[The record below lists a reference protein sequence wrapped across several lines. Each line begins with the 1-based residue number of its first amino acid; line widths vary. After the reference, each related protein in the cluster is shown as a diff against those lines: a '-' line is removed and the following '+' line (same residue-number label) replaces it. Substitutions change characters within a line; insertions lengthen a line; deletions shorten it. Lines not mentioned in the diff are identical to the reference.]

1 MIAAMMSSPAG
12 EILVA
17 SVFTNRFFSLGF
29 WFVDLLLL
37 LAIAGVVVVLATD
50 DRDPSTVLA
59 WLFVVLLLPVLGLVA
74 YFFIGR
80 NFRRD
85 TPRRRRIMAQMDAV
99 AKESLAPVQAA
110 NTEFTDDAV
119 NDLAATPGARIQSVG
134 FTEGGV
140 APLPADTVDIYT
152 AGSQKFPAL
161 LEEMATAEKYIHLMY
176 LIWEMDELTAKVKD
190 VLLERMQAGVKVHI
204 LYDWLSCI
212 SYKKDELKELAAAG
226 AVVMPCYKRLPQVNY
241 RNHMKMVII
250 DGTSVYSGGMN
261 MGQEYIDG
269 GPRFDVWRDTSFRLS
284 GPVVAPYLMLF
295 ASTWLY
301 NGGKEDLATDFMPPA
316 TEHHRHEGTP
326 VQVLHSSVQTTF
338 KTLRDVFITAL
349 TNARERVWIQSPYFV
364 PDEPLMTAMCTA
376 AASGVDVRFM
386 MTGVP
391 DKKIPFYAAMA
402 YYPQLLRA
410 GVKVYQYKAGF
421 LHAKTVTVDHQ
432 LSIIG
437 TCNWDIRSIILHD
450 EVSAIFYDRKVATDY
465 GDQYERDILD
475 CVEITDADLEKLTR
489 KEKFRNSCYRLFS
502 RLL

>member
-1 MIAAMMSSPAG
+1 MIASIMASPTG
-12 EILVA
+12 DILLA
-17 SVFTNRFFSLGF
+17 SVFTNNFFSWSF
-29 WFVDLLLL
+29 WVVDLILL
-37 LAIAGVVVVLATD
+37 LAIAGVVIVLATD

-85 TPRRRRIMAQMDAV
+85 SPRRRKIMAQMDAV
-99 AKESLAPVQAA
+99 AAESLAPVEAA
-110 NTEFTDDAV
+110 NVEFTEDAV
-119 NDLAATPGARIQSVG
+119 SDLAATPGARIESVG
-134 FTEGGV
+134 RVEGEV
-140 APLPADTVDIYT
+140 SPLPADTVDIYT

-161 LEEMATAEKYIHLMY
+161 LAEMATAEKYIHLMY
-176 LIWEMDELTAKVKD
+176 LIWEQDELTAKVKD
-190 VLLERMQAGVKVHI
+190 VLLDRLRAGVKVHI

-226 AVVMPCYKRLPQVNY
+226 AVVMPCYKRLPQINY

-250 DGTSVYSGGMN
+250 DGRSVYSGGMN

-269 GPRFDVWRDTSFRLS
+269 GARFEVWRDTSFRLS

-301 NGGKEDLATDFMPPA
+301 NGGKEDLATEFMPPA
-316 TEHHRHEGTP
+316 EEHHRHEGTP

-338 KTLRDVFITAL
+338 KTIRDVFITAL
-349 TNARERVWIQSPYFV
+349 ANARERVWIQSPYFV

-376 AASGVDVRFM
+376 ATSGIDVRFM

-437 TCNWDIRSIILHD
+437 TCNWDIRSLILHD
-450 EVSAIFYDRKVATDY
+450 EVVSVIYDRGVATNY
-465 GDQYERDILD
+465 ADQYERDLQD
-475 CVEITDADLEKLTR
+475 CVEITNEDIAKLTR

>member
-1 MIAAMMSSPAG
+1 MMASPAG
-12 EILVA
+12 ELLVA

-29 WFVDLLLL
+29 WAIDIILL

-59 WLFVVLLLPVLGLVA
+59 WLFVVLLLPVLGLIA

-85 TPRRRRIMAQMDAV
+85 SPRRRKIMAQMDAV
-99 AKESLAPVQAA
+99 AAESLAPVEAA
-110 NTEFTDDAV
+110 NVEFTEDAV

-134 FTEGGV
+134 CVEGGV
-140 APLPADTVDIYT
+140 VPLPADTVDIYT

-161 LEEMATAEKYIHLMY
+161 LEEMAGAERYIHLMY
-176 LIWEMDELTAKVKD
+176 LIWEQDELTAKVTA
-190 VLLERMQAGVKVHI
+190 VLLDRLKSGVKVHI

-212 SYKKDELKELAAAG
+212 SYKKDELKQLAAAG
-226 AVVMPCYKRLPQVNY
+226 AVVRPCYKRLPQINY

-250 DGTSVYSGGMN
+250 DGRSVYSGGMN

-301 NGGKEDLATDFMPPA
+301 NGGTEDLATDFMPPA
-316 TEHHRHEGTP
+316 EEHHRHEGTP

-338 KTLRDVFITAL
+338 KTLRDVFITSLL
-349 TNARERVWIQSPYFV
+349 TARERVWIQSPYFV
-364 PDEPLMTAMCTA
+364 PDEPLMTALCTA
-376 AASGVDVRFM
+376 ASSGVDVRFM

-391 DKKIPFYAAMA
+391 DKKIPFFAAHA
-402 YYPQLLRA
+402 YYPALLRA

-450 EVSAIFYDRKVATDY
+450 EVSAIFYDRTIATDY
-465 GDQYERDILD
+465 GDQYERDIQD
-475 CVEITDADLEKLTR
+475 CVEIGWADLDAFTR
-489 KEKFRNSCYRLFS
+489 WQKFRNSCYRLFS

>member
-1 MIAAMMSSPAG
+1 MIASYAG
-12 EILVA
+12 VLVG
-17 SVFTNRFFSLGF
+17 SFFTQSFFSWSF
-29 WFVDLLLL
+29 WVVDIVLL

-59 WLFVVLLLPVLGLVA
+59 WLFVVLLLPVLGLIA

-85 TPRRRRIMAQMDAV
+85 TPRRRKVMAQMDAV
-99 AKESLAPVQAA
+99 AAESLAPVTAA
-110 NTEFTDDAV
+110 NTEFTEAAV
-119 NDLAATPGARIQSVG
+119 GDLADTPGLRIQSVG
-134 FTEGGV
+134 LAEGGV

-161 LEEMATAEKYIHLMY
+161 LAEMATAEKYIHLMY
-176 LIWEMDELTAKVKD
+176 LIWEQDELTAKVKD
-190 VLLERMQAGVKVHI
+190 VLLERLKAGVKVHI
-204 LYDWLSCI
+204 LYDWLSCFT
-212 SYKKDELKELAAAG
+212 YKKDELKELAAAG
-226 AVVMPCYKRLPQVNY
+226 AVVMPCYKRLPQINY
-241 RNHMKMVII
+241 RNHMKMVIV
-250 DGTSVYSGGMN
+250 DGKSVYSGGMN

-316 TEHHRHEGTP
+316 DEHHRHEGTP

-338 KTLRDVFITAL
+338 KTIRDVFITAL
-349 TNARERVWIQSPYFV
+349 ANARQRIWIQSPYFV

-391 DKKIPFYAAMA
+391 DKKIPFNAAIA
-402 YYPQLLRA
+402 YYPQLLRS

-421 LHAKTVTVDHQ
+421 LHAKTVTVDDQ

-450 EVSAIFYDRKVATDY
+450 EVVSIFYDQGVATRY
-465 GDQYERDILD
+465 AEQYEHDIED
-475 CVEITDADLEKLTR
+475 CEQITTDFIESLTR
-489 KEKFRNSCYRLFS
+489 GQRFRNSVARLFS

>member
-1 MIAAMMSSPAG
+1 M
-12 EILVA
+12 
-17 SVFTNRFFSLGF
+17 
-29 WFVDLLLL
+29 
-37 LAIAGVVVVLATD
+37 
-50 DRDPSTVLA
+50 
-59 WLFVVLLLPVLGLVA
+59 
-74 YFFIGR
+74 
-80 NFRRD
+80 
-85 TPRRRRIMAQMDAV
+85 
-99 AKESLAPVQAA
+99 
-110 NTEFTDDAV
+110 
-119 NDLAATPGARIQSVG
+119 
-134 FTEGGV
+134 

-161 LEEMATAEKYIHLMY
+161 LEEMATAERYIHLMY
-176 LIWEMDELTAKVKD
+176 LIWEQDELTAKVKE
-190 VLLERMQAGVKVHI
+190 VLLDRLKAGVKVHI

-226 AVVMPCYKRLPQVNY
+226 AVVAPCYKRLPQINY

-250 DGTSVYSGGMN
+250 DGKSVYSGGMN

-301 NGGKEDLATDFMPPA
+301 NGGTEDLATDYMPPPA
-316 TEHHRHEGTP
+316 EHHRHEGIP

-338 KTLRDVFITAL
+338 KTNRDVFITAL
-349 TNARERVWIQSPYFV
+349 LNARERIWIQSPYFV

-376 AASGVDVRFM
+376 ATSGIDVRFM

-391 DKKIPFYAAMA
+391 DKKIPYNAAMA
-402 YYPQLLRA
+402 YFPQLLRA
-410 GVKVYQYKAGF
+410 GVKVYRYTAGF
-421 LHAKTVTVDHQ
+421 LHAKTVTVDDQ

-450 EVSAIFYDRKVATDY
+450 EVVSVIYDQGVATRY
-465 GDQYERDILD
+465 AEQYERDIED
-475 CVEITDADLEKLTR
+475 CEQITLEFIASLTR
-489 KEKFRNSCYRLFS
+489 GQRFRNSVARLFS

>member
-1 MIAAMMSSPAG
+1 MIASIMASPAG

-17 SVFTNRFFSLGF
+17 SVFTNRFFIWSF
-29 WFVDLLLL
+29 WVVDLLLL
-37 LAIAGVVVVLATD
+37 LAIAGVVIVLATD

-74 YFFIGR
+74 YYFIGR

-85 TPRRRRIMAQMDAV
+85 TPRRRKVMAQMDAV
-99 AKESLAPVQAA
+99 AAESLAPVTAA
-110 NTEFTDDAV
+110 NTEFTEAV
-119 NDLAATPGARIQSVG
+119 RAELDGTPGARIASVG
-134 FTEGGV
+134 LTESGV

-161 LEEMATAEKYIHLMY
+161 LEEMAIAERYIHLMY
-176 LIWEMDELTAKVKD
+176 LIWEQDELTAKVTA
-190 VLLERMQAGVKVHI
+190 VLLDRLKAGVKVHI

-212 SYKKDELKELAAAG
+212 SYKKDELKQLAAAG
-226 AVVMPCYKRLPQVNY
+226 AVVAPCYKRLPQINY

-250 DGTSVYSGGMN
+250 DGKSVYSGGMN

-316 TEHHRHEGTP
+316 AEHHRHEGTP

-338 KTLRDVFITAL
+338 KTIRDVFITAL
-349 TNARERVWIQSPYFV
+349 TNARERIWIQSPYFV

-376 AASGVDVRFM
+376 AASGIDARFM
-386 MTGVP
+386 MTGLP
-391 DKKIPFYAAMA
+391 DKKIPFYAAHA
-402 YYPQLLRA
+402 YYPALLRA

-421 LHAKTVTVDHQ
+421 LHAKTVTVDDQ
-432 LSIIG
+432 VAVIG

-450 EVSAIFYDRKVATDY
+450 EVVSVFYDEGVAKDY
-465 GDQYERDILD
+465 AAQYECDIEDCTRIEWKDLD
-475 CVEITDADLEKLTR
+475 AFTR
-489 KEKFRNSCYRLFS
+489 RQRFRNSVYRLFS

>member
-1 MIAAMMSSPAG
+1 MIAGAG
-12 EILVA
+12 AVLTASVVTQRLLEGGYWGIAILLLVA
-17 SVFTNRFFSLGF
+17 VGSVIL
-29 WFVDLLLL
+29 
-37 LAIAGVVVVLATD
+37 VLATD

-59 WLFVVLLLPVLGLVA
+59 WFFVVLLFPVLGLIA

-80 NFRRD
+80 NYRRD
-85 TPRRRRIMAQMDAV
+85 SPRRRRIMAQMEAV
-99 AKESLAPVQAA
+99 ADESLSPVAAA
-110 NTEFTDDAV
+110 NTEFTEAAV
-119 NDLAATPGARIQSVG
+119 DDLAGTPGGRLQAIG
-134 FTEGGV
+134 HTEGGV
-140 APLPADTVDIYT
+140 APLPADTVDVYT

-161 LEEMATAEKYIHLMY
+161 LEEMATAERYIHLMY
-176 LIWEMDELTAKVKD
+176 LIWEQDELTAKVTK
-190 VLLERMQAGVKVHI
+190 VLLDRLKAGVKVHI

-212 SYKKDELKELAAAG
+212 SYKKDELKQLEAAG
-226 AVVMPCYKRLPQVNY
+226 AVVAPCYKRIPQINY

-250 DGTSVYSGGMN
+250 DGKSVYSGGMN

-301 NGGKEDLATDFMPPA
+301 NGGTEDLATDYMPPPS
-316 TEHHRHEGTP
+316 EHHRHEGIP

-338 KTLRDVFITAL
+338 KTIRDVFITAL
-349 TNARERVWIQSPYFV
+349 LNARERIWIQSPYFV
-364 PDEPLMTAMCTA
+364 PDEPLITAMCAA

-391 DKKIPFYAAMA
+391 DKKVPFYAAMA
-402 YYPQLLRA
+402 YYPHLLRA

-421 LHAKTVTVDHQ
+421 LHAKTVTVDDQ

-450 EVSAIFYDRKVATDY
+450 EVVSIFYDEGVAKSY
-465 GDQYERDILD
+465 AEQYAKDIED
-475 CVEITDADLEKLTR
+475 CVQITEEDLAKLTR
-489 KEKFRNSCYRLFS
+489 GERFRNSCYRLFS

>member
-1 MIAAMMSSPAG
+1 MISAVLAHPATSVVAANVVS
-12 EILVA
+12 
-17 SVFTNRFFSLGF
+17 NRFFSAGF
-29 WFVDLLLL
+29 WIVDLLLL
-37 LAIAGVVVVLATD
+37 LAVAGVVVVLATD

-59 WLFVVLLLPVLGLVA
+59 WLFVVLLFPLLGLIA

-85 TPRRRRIMAQMDAV
+85 SPRRRKIMAQMDAV
-99 AKESLAPVQAA
+99 AAESLAPVEAA
-110 NTEFTDDAV
+110 NVEFTEDAV
-119 NDLAATPGARIQSVG
+119 SDLAATPGARIQSVG
-134 FTEGGV
+134 CVEGGV
-140 APLPADTVDIYT
+140 VPLPADTVDIYT
-152 AGSQKFPAL
+152 SGSQKFPAL
-161 LEEMATAEKYIHLMY
+161 LAEMATAEKYIHLMY
-176 LIWEMDELTAKVKD
+176 LIWEQDELTAKVKTI
-190 VLLERMQAGVKVHI
+190 LLDRMKAGVKVHI

-226 AVVMPCYKRLPQVNY
+226 AVVMPCYKRLPQINY

-250 DGTSVYSGGMN
+250 DGKSVYSGGMN

-269 GPRFDVWRDTSFRLS
+269 GPRFAVWRDTSFRLS

-301 NGGKEDLATDFMPPA
+301 NGGKEDLATEFMPPA

-338 KTLRDVFITAL
+338 KTNRDVFITAL
-349 TNARERVWIQSPYFV
+349 LNARERIWIQSPYFV

-376 AASGVDVRFM
+376 AASGIDVRFM

-391 DKKIPFYAAMA
+391 DKKIPFYAAHA
-402 YYPQLLRA
+402 YYPTLLRA
-410 GVKVYQYKAGF
+410 GVKVYQFKAGF

-437 TCNWDIRSIILHD
+437 TCNWDIRSLILHD
-450 EVSAIFYDRKVATDY
+450 EVVSVFYDRKVATDY
-465 GDQYERDILD
+465 GDQYERDIQD
-475 CVEITDADLEKLTR
+475 CIEISWADLDKFTR
-489 KEKFRNSCYRLFS
+489 WQKFRNSCYRLFS

>member
-1 MIAAMMSSPAG
+1 MIASYAG
-12 EILVA
+12 VLVG
-17 SVFTNRFFSLGF
+17 SFFTQRFFSFGF
-29 WFVDLLLL
+29 WVVDILIL
-37 LAIAGVVVVLATD
+37 LAIAGVVIVLATD

-59 WLFVVLLLPVLGLVA
+59 WLFVVLLLPILGLIA

-85 TPRRRRIMAQMDAV
+85 SPRRRRIMAKMDAV
-99 AKESLAPVQAA
+99 ADESLAPVQAA
-110 NTEFTDDAV
+110 NTEFTADAI
-119 NDLAATPGARIQSVG
+119 NDLVATPGARIEAVG
-134 FTEGGV
+134 RTEGGV

-161 LEEMATAEKYIHLMY
+161 LAEMATAEKYIHLMY

-190 VLLERMQAGVKVHI
+190 VLLERMKAGVKVHI

-212 SYKKDELKELAAAG
+212 SYKKDELNELAAAG
-226 AVVMPCYKRLPQVNY
+226 AVVAPCFKRLPHLNY

-250 DGTSVYSGGMN
+250 DGKSVYSGGMN

-284 GPVVAPYLMLF
+284 GPVVAPYLMLY
-295 ASTWLY
+295 ASTWLN
-301 NGGKEDLATDFMPPA
+301 NGGKEDLATDFMPPVV
-316 TEHHRHEGTP
+316 EHHRHEGTP

-338 KTLRDVFITAL
+338 KTIRDVFITAL
-349 TNARERVWIQSPYFV
+349 ANAHERIWIQSPYFV
-364 PDEPLMTAMCTA
+364 PDEPLITAMCAA
-376 AASGVDVRFM
+376 AASGIDVRFM

-391 DKKIPFYAAMA
+391 DKKIPFYAAYA

-432 LSIIG
+432 FSIIG
-437 TCNWDIRSIILHD
+437 TCNWDIRSFILHD
-450 EVSAIFYDRKVATDY
+450 EVVSIFYDRAVATNY
-465 GDQYERDILD
+465 GDQYERDIQD
-475 CVEITDADLEKLTR
+475 CIQITEADLAELTR
-489 KEKFRNSCYRLFS
+489 GERFRNSCYRLFS

>member
-1 MIAAMMSSPAG
+1 MIATLGATV
-12 EILVA
+12 VA
-17 SVFTNRFFSLGF
+17 SFLTNNFFSWGF
-29 WFVDLLLL
+29 WVLDIILL
-37 LAIAGVVVVLATD
+37 LALAAVVVILATD

-59 WLFVVLLLPVLGLVA
+59 WLFVVLLLPVVGIIA

-80 NFRRD
+80 NYRRES
-85 TPRRRRIMAQMDAV
+85 PRRQRVMSEMDAV
-99 AKESLAPVQAA
+99 AEASLGPVTAA
-110 NTEFTDDAV
+110 NTEFTQAAV
-119 NDLAATPGARIQSVG
+119 AALAGTPGERIESTG
-134 FTEGGV
+134 RAEGGV
-140 APLPADTVDIYT
+140 APLPADSVELYLTG
-152 AGSQKFPAL
+152 AEKFAAL
-161 LEEMATAEKYIHLMY
+161 LAEMATAHRYIHLMY
-176 LIWEMDELTAKVKD
+176 LIWEQDELTAKVTD
-190 VLLERMQAGVKVHI
+190 VLLDRLKAGVKVHI

-212 SYKKDELKELAAAG
+212 SYKKDELKRLAEAG
-226 AVVMPCYKRLPQVNY
+226 AVVAPCYKRLPQVNY

-250 DGTSVYSGGMN
+250 DGRSVYSGGMN

-301 NGGKEDLATDFMPPA
+301 NGGTEDLATGHMPPPD
-316 TEHHRHEGTP
+316 EHSRREGIP

-338 KTLRDVFITAL
+338 KTIRDVFITAL
-349 TNARERVWIQSPYFV
+349 LNAEQRIWIQSPYFV
-364 PDEPLMTAMCTA
+364 PDEPLATAMCTA

-391 DKKIPFYAAMA
+391 DKKIPFYAAQA

-421 LHAKTVTVDHQ
+421 LHAKTVTVDEQ

-450 EVSAIFYDRKVATDY
+450 EVVSIFYDGDVARRY
-465 GDQYERDILD
+465 AEQYECDI
-475 CVEITDADLEKLTR
+475 ADSVQISEQDLASMTGGQR
-489 KEKFRNSCYRLFS
+489 FRNSAYRLFS

>member
-1 MIAAMMSSPAG
+1 MTASLATTM
-12 EILVA
+12 VA
-17 SVFTNRFFSLGF
+17 SFLTNNFFSWGF
-29 WFVDLLLL
+29 WALDIILL
-37 LAIAGVVVVLATD
+37 LALATVVVILATD

-59 WLFVVLLLPVLGLVA
+59 WLFVVLLLPVLGMIA

-80 NFRRD
+80 NYRRD
-85 TPRRRRIMAQMDAV
+85 SPRRRRIMSQMDAV
-99 AKESLAPVQAA
+99 ADRSLQPVTAA
-110 NTEFTDDAV
+110 NAEFTEAAV
-119 NDLAATPGARIQSVG
+119 AELAGTPGERIESTG
-134 FTEGGV
+134 RTEGGV
-140 APLPADTVDIYT
+140 APLPADSVDLFLS
-152 AGSQKFPAL
+152 GSEKFPAL
-161 LEEMATAEKYIHLMY
+161 LEEMATAQRYIHLMY
-176 LIWEMDELTAKVKD
+176 LIWELDELTAKVTD
-190 VLLERMQAGVKVHI
+190 ILLDRLEAGVEVHI

-212 SYKKDELKELAAAG
+212 SYKKDELKRLANAG
-226 AVVMPCYKRLPQVNY
+226 AVVSPCYKRLPQFNY

-250 DGTSVYSGGMN
+250 DGKSVYSGGMN

-301 NGGKEDLATDFMPPA
+301 NGRTEDLATGYMPPPE
-316 TEHHRHEGTP
+316 EHVRHEGIP

-338 KTLRDVFITAL
+338 KTIRDVFITAL
-349 TNARERVWIQSPYFV
+349 LNARERIWIQSPYFV
-364 PDEPLMTAMCTA
+364 PDEPLATAMCTA
-376 AASGVDVRFM
+376 AASGIDVRFM

-391 DKKIPFYAAMA
+391 DKKIPFYAAHA

-421 LHAKTVTVDHQ
+421 LHAKTVTVDEE

-450 EVSAIFYDRKVATDY
+450 EVVSIFYDGDVARRY
-465 GDQYERDILD
+465 AQQYECDIAD
-475 CVEITDADLEKLTR
+475 CVRITDQDLASMSGGQR
-489 KEKFRNSCYRLFS
+489 FRNSAYRLFS

>member
-1 MIAAMMSSPAG
+1 MSVVAAN
-12 EILVA
+12 V
-17 SVFTNRFFSLGF
+17 VTNRFFSLGF
-29 WFVDLLLL
+29 WVVDLLLL
-37 LAIAGVVVVLATD
+37 LAVAGVVVVLATD

-59 WLFVVLLLPVLGLVA
+59 WLFVVLLFPLLGLIA

-85 TPRRRRIMAQMDAV
+85 SPRRRKIMAQMDAV
-99 AKESLAPVQAA
+99 AAESLAPVEAA
-110 NTEFTDDAV
+110 NTEFTEDAV
-119 NDLAATPGARIQSVG
+119 NDLAATPGARIEAVG
-134 FTEGGV
+134 RNEGGV
-140 APLPADTVDIYT
+140 SPLPADTVDIYT
-152 AGSQKFPAL
+152 AGAQKFPAL
-161 LEEMATAEKYIHLMY
+161 LEEMATAEEYIHLMY

-190 VLLERMQAGVKVHI
+190 VLLDRLKAGVKVHI

-226 AVVMPCYKRLPQVNY
+226 AVVMPCYKRLPQINY

-250 DGTSVYSGGMN
+250 DGKSVYSGGMN

-301 NGGKEDLATDFMPPA
+301 NGGKEDLATEFMPPA
-316 TEHHRHEGTP
+316 TEHHRHEGIP

-338 KTLRDVFITAL
+338 KTNRDVFITAL
-349 TNARERVWIQSPYFV
+349 TNARERIWIQSPYFV

-376 AASGVDVRFM
+376 AASGIDVRFM
-386 MTGVP
+386 MTGIP
-391 DKKIPFYAAMA
+391 DKKIPFYAAQA
-402 YYPQLLRA
+402 YYPTLLRA

-421 LHAKTVTVDHQ
+421 LHSKTVTVDHQ

-437 TCNWDIRSIILHD
+437 TCNWDIRSLILHD
-450 EVSAIFYDRKVATDY
+450 EVVSIFYDRDVATNY
-465 GDQYERDILD
+465 GDQYERDLQD
-475 CVEITDADLEKLTR
+475 CIQVTDEDLTKLTR
-489 KEKFRNSCYRLFS
+489 KERFRNSCYRLFS

>member
-1 MIAAMMSSPAG
+1 MTASYAG
-12 EILVA
+12 ILMG
-17 SVFTNRFFSLGF
+17 SFFTQNLFSWGF
-29 WFVDLLLL
+29 WVVDIVLL
-37 LAIAGVVVVLATD
+37 LAIAGVVIVLATD

-59 WLFVVLLLPVLGLVA
+59 WLFVVLLLPLLGLIA

-85 TPRRRRIMAQMDAV
+85 SPRRRRIMAQMDAV
-99 AKESLAPVQAA
+99 AAESLAPVTAA
-110 NTEFTDDAV
+110 NTEFTEEACT
-119 NDLAATPGARIQSVG
+119 DLYGTPGARMESVG
-134 FTEGGV
+134 RTEGGV

-161 LEEMATAEKYIHLMY
+161 LDEMATAEKYIHLMY
-176 LIWEMDELTAKVKD
+176 LIWEQDELTAKVKD
-190 VLLERMQAGVKVHI
+190 VLLERMKAGVKVHI

-226 AVVMPCYKRLPQVNY
+226 AVVMPCYKRLPQINY

-250 DGTSVYSGGMN
+250 DGKSVYSGGMN

-269 GPRFDVWRDTSFRLS
+269 GPRFAVWRDTSFRLS

-316 TEHHRHEGTP
+316 DEHHRHEGTP

-338 KTLRDVFITAL
+338 KTIRDVFITGL
-349 TNARERVWIQSPYFV
+349 TNARERIWIQSPYFV
-364 PDEPLMTAMCTA
+364 PDEPLMTALCTA
-376 AASGVDVRFM
+376 ATSGIDVRFM
-386 MTGVP
+386 MTGMP
-391 DKKIPFYAAMA
+391 DKKIPFFAAHA

-410 GVKVYQYKAGF
+410 GVKVYQYTAGF
-421 LHAKTVTVDHQ
+421 LHAKTVTVDEQ

-450 EVSAIFYDRKVATDY
+450 EVVSVFYDGGVARDY
-465 GDQYERDILD
+465 AAQYERDIAD
-475 CVEITDADLEKLTR
+475 CKQVTWEDLAAFTR
-489 KEKFRNSCYRLFS
+489 GQRFRNSCYRLFS